1 MHPRYTASAA
11 HLHEQSG
18 EIATA
23 AELYVV
29 ALHLDPGEEVALELL
44 DHALHPWFALRMP
57 DPRGSVRY
65 RCAGTIEANPAPSA
79 VAATVLEHDVN
90 GL

>member
-23 AELYVV
+23 AKPYVV
-29 ALHLDPGEEVALELL
+29 AVHLDPGEEVALELL
-44 DHALHPWFALRMP
+44 DHALHP
-57 DPRGSVRY
+57 
-65 RCAGTIEANPAPSA
+65 
-79 VAATVLEHDVN
+79 
-90 GL
+90 

>member
-23 AELYVV
+23 AKPYVV
-29 ALHLDPGEEVALELL
+29 AVHLDPVKK
-44 DHALHPWFALRMP
+44 
-57 DPRGSVRY
+57 
-65 RCAGTIEANPAPSA
+65 
-79 VAATVLEHDVN
+79 
-90 GL
+90 